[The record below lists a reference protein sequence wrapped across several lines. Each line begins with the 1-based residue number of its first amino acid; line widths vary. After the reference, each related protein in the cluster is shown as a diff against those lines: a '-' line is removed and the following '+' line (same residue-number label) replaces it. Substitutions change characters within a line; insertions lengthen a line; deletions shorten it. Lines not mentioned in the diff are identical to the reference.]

1 MGVVTNII
9 HVREGRS
16 LNLCLQNNQKGR
28 KMSYD
33 FNANE
38 VFEMAEQMERNGTKF
53 YRDAAE
59 TAADPSNKE
68 LLMGLSK
75 MEEAHEKIF
84 ESMRADLTAVEK
96 ASTVF
101 DPSGEASLY
110 LRALVDSRVFFKK
123 EIDVTSM
130 VEILKSAIEA
140 EKDSIVF
147 YLGMKE
153 AVPENLGRDRIE
165 AIIKEEMGHIRVLSN
180 ELVAQT
186 S

>member
-1 MGVVTNII
+1 
-9 HVREGRS
+9 
-16 LNLCLQNNQKGR
+16 
-28 KMSYD
+28 
-33 FNANE
+33 
-38 VFEMAEQMERNGTKF
+38 MAEQMERNGAKF

-59 TAADPSNKE
+59 NTADASNKE
-68 LLMGLSK
+68 MLIGLSK
-75 MEEAHEKIF
+75 MEEAHEKMF
-84 ESMRADLTAVEK
+84 ESMRAELKAAEK

-101 DPSGEASLY
+101 DPSGEAGVY
-110 LRALVDSRVFFKK
+110 LRALVDSRVFFEK

-153 AVPENLGRDRIE
+153 AVPENLGKDRIE
-165 AIIKEEMGHIRVLSN
+165 AIIKEEMGHIRMLSK
-180 ELVAQT
+180 ELVAQA

>member
-1 MGVVTNII
+1 
-9 HVREGRS
+9 
-16 LNLCLQNNQKGR
+16 
-28 KMSYD
+28 MSYD
-33 FNANE
+33 FNADE
-38 VFEMAEQMERNGTKF
+38 VFEMAGQMERNGAKF

-59 TAADPSNKE
+59 NTADSSNKE

-75 MEEAHEKIF
+75 MEEAHEKMF
-84 ESMRADLTAVEK
+84 ESMRAELTAADK

-101 DPSGEASLY
+101 DPSGEAALY

-123 EIDVTSM
+123 EIDIKSM

-153 AVPENLGRDRIE
+153 GVPENLGKDRLE
-165 AIIKEEMGHIRVLSN
+165 AIIKEEMGHIRVLSK